1 MARMGEAKGA
11 IELLLAEAYARRD
24 HVALIAFRGADA
36 EVLLEPTRSLVQ
48 TKRKLA
54 DLPGGGATPLAAGL
68 VAALHMAQQARRKG
82 LTPTIITLT
91 DGRANMA
98 LDGTPNRA
106 QAADDARTAA
116 RALRVAGV
124 DAITIDTGRKS
135 EAALVQ
141 IAQIIGGT
149 YLALPR
155 ADARRLSNAV
165 TQALED

>member
-24 HVALIAFRGADA
+24 HVALIAFRGAGA
-36 EVLLEPTRSLVQ
+36 EMLLEPTRSLVQ

-68 VAALHMAQQARRKG
+68 LAALAMAQQARRKG

-98 LDGTPNRA
+98 LDGTANRA
-106 QAADDARTAA
+106 EASADARTAA
-116 RALRVAGV
+116 RALCAARVE
-124 DAITIDTGRKS
+124 AIVIDTGRKS
-135 EAALVQ
+135 EPALMQ
-141 IAQIIGGT
+141 IADIIGGS
-149 YLALPR
+149 YLPLPR
-155 ADARRLSNAV
+155 ADARSLSTAV
-165 TQALED
+165 TRALED